1 MLRTLF
7 VFSIR
12 SDSILSPQHK
22 RVIIACAMFMPP
34 AEFHSLDNDR
44 TRWNETYRGEKA
56 PRSLNENL
64 MRLAHLLKPGR
75 ILDLAG
81 GMGQNALWL
90 TQQLPNSRAVVADLS
105 DEALRQASPP
115 LARVLC
121 DASALPFARHSFDA
135 ILCTRFFDAR
145 VNFLDWLA
153 PGGVVF
159 FETYTQADAKYRPD
173 FNPAHRFDLAAI
185 PNYFAGLEI
194 LYQQETDDG
203 HRVYVTIIARRT

>member
-1 MLRTLF
+1 VRY
-7 VFSIR
+7 S
-12 SDSILSPQHK
+12 SLSPQDK
-22 RVIIACAMFMPP
+22 RVIIACEIFMSL
-34 AEFHSLDNDR
+34 AQFHSSDNDR

-64 MRLAHLLKPGR
+64 TRLAHWFKPGR

-90 TQQLPNSRAVVADLS
+90 IEQLPNSRAVVADIS
-105 DEALRQASPP
+105 DEALRQASPS

-121 DASALPFARHSFDA
+121 DASALPFARHSFDT
-135 ILCTRFFDAR
+135 ILCTRFFDAH
-145 VNFLDWLA
+145 VHFWEWLA
-153 PGGVVF
+153 RGGVVF

-173 FNPAHRFDLAAI
+173 FNPAHHFDLAAI
-185 PNYFAGLEI
+185 PTYFAGLEI